1 LISSTGDGSG
11 NYYEIKWHG
20 RGGQGAITAAQILAE
35 AAYREG
41 YKGVTASSSFGAE
54 RRGAAVSAA
63 TRIAREPIRI
73 FSQIEL
79 PHLAVV
85 LDATLLE
92 DRIILRSLRPGG
104 WLVVN
109 APSLPGSVTE
119 CNVAMVDATAISRQL
134 NLIVSGLVIV
144 NTPILGALCRV
155 LDVVPLGGLLET
167 VGRRF
172 PGISAREANQDSVRL
187 AYEKTQIIINH
198 RGKP

>member
-1 LISSTGDGSG
+1 MTFSTGNGA
-11 NYYEIKWHG
+11 NYCEIKWHG
-20 RGGQGAITAAQILAE
+20 RGGQGAITAAQIFAE

-54 RRGAAVSAA
+54 RRGAAISAA

-79 PHLAVV
+79 PHVAVV
-85 LDATLLE
+85 LDYSLLE
-92 DRIILRSLRPGG
+92 NGNILHSLRPDG

-109 APSLPGSVTE
+109 ASSLPGSVTE
-119 CNVAMVDATAISRQL
+119 CNIAIVDATAISRQL

-155 LDVVPLGGLLET
+155 LDMVSLDGLLET
-167 VGRRF
+167 VGKRF
-172 PGISAREANQDSVRL
+172 PAISARETNQNSVRL
-187 AYEKTQIIINH
+187 AYEKTQIIVNH